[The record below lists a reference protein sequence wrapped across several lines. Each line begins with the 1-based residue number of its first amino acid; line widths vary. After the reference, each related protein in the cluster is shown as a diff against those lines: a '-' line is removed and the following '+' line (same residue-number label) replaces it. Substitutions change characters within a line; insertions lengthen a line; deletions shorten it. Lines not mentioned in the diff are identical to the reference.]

1 MVFFVFKQKTAYEMR
16 IRDWSSDVCSSD
28 LPGTPDRLRYNYWMH
43 YAEGSLMPLL
53 VMKLILSR
61 VEPGTPALL
70 RPLARQIVGG
80 RSEERRV
87 GQEGVSSGRTR
98 WWQEHYK
105 INKPHAINNL
115 SINLK
120 QRANKKDN

>member
-53 VMKLILSR
+53 VMKLLLSR

-70 RPLARQIVGG
+70 RPLARAIVGG
-80 RSEERRV
+80 V
-87 GQEGVSSGRTR
+87 
-98 WWQEHYK
+98 YK
-105 INKPHAINNL
+105 GFLDP
-115 SINLK
+115 NLK
-120 QRANKKDN
+120 THLDYVDDEIGRASWRERVWQ